1 MTFFRLPGRHQVTLD
16 ELHLL
21 MQRFPRSIADMNALE
36 SQFPEYQETPDD
48 ESPAYFDKDDNLMRN
63 DYIWH
68 EIS

>member
-1 MTFFRLPGRHQVTLD
+1 
-16 ELHLL
+16 
-21 MQRFPRSIADMNALE
+21 MNALE

-48 ESPAYFDKDDNLMRN
+48 ESPDYFDKDDNLMRN